1 MAFWLLAI
9 CSLLLGFYWYT
20 RKLPS
25 IFGTVTGDDCHL
37 TNGAVTPD
45 RHTNGSVSPDRR
57 TNGSASPDCQQTVNE
72 NGVRRGRSAP
82 LHLGSGSP
90 RSSSSEHSS
99 DRVTPHSPEV
109 TAKLHYKNGDL
120 ISGSLEELIRHLIPT
135 ANHYPD
141 RAYIFAFL
149 LSARLYIRP
158 HELLQRLA
166 NVTKTEGTTHQQ
178 RTNNAKVATGVL
190 QLLSEWSDTFPY
202 DFRDERVMAQVRVI
216 SQRCIQANQALQ
228 GEVRTVLE
236 SLLDKLTCLEKYEDY
251 VEKLNIE
258 AVKSQ
263 NSTNVTDIS
272 EVCPS
277 PAVLSQQLTH
287 IELQRLSYIGPEEFV
302 QAFAK
307 ESPRIDTA
315 YKDLKT
321 TKNLEN
327 YIQWFNRLSYMVATE
342 VCMHVKKKQRVR
354 LIEYWIEVGRE
365 CFNTGNF
372 NSLMA
377 IIAGLNMSPVAR
389 LKKTWSRVDSAQLS
403 VLEQQMSPS
412 SNFLSY
418 RRTLQAA
425 MWRSSNSDTGSDGRQ
440 RIVIPFF
447 SLLVKDLYFLNEGC
461 ANRLV
466 DGHINFEKFWQLA
479 KQVTEFIAWKQV
491 TCPFVKENKVIQYLM
506 TGPVYDE
513 HALWLASY
521 DCEHPENSF
530 EKDRLKVLKSENG
543 TP

>member
-1 MAFWLLAI
+1 MEKA
-9 CSLLLGFYWYT
+9 
-20 RKLPS
+20 
-25 IFGTVTGDDCHL
+25 D
-37 TNGAVTPD
+37 
-45 RHTNGSVSPDRR
+45 
-57 TNGSASPDCQQTVNE
+57 
-72 NGVRRGRSAP
+72 
-82 LHLGSGSP
+82 
-90 RSSSSEHSS
+90 
-99 DRVTPHSPEV
+99 
-109 TAKLHYKNGDL
+109 
-120 ISGSLEELIRHLIPT
+120 IP
-135 ANHYPD
+135 
-141 RAYIFAFL
+141 
-149 LSARLYIRP
+149 
-158 HELLQRLA
+158 
-166 NVTKTEGTTHQQ
+166 
-178 RTNNAKVATGVL
+178 
-190 QLLSEWSDTFPY
+190 
-202 DFRDERVMAQVRVI
+202 
-216 SQRCIQANQALQ
+216 
-228 GEVRTVLE
+228 
-236 SLLDKLTCLEKYEDY
+236 
-251 VEKLNIE
+251 
-258 AVKSQ
+258 
-263 NSTNVTDIS
+263 
-272 EVCPS
+272 
-277 PAVLSQQLTH
+277 
-287 IELQRLSYIGPEEFV
+287 
-302 QAFAK
+302 K

-342 VCMHVKKKQRVR
+342 VCMHVKKKQRVRLIEYWIEVGRECYNPSLFYPQHVKKKQRVRLIEYWIEHVKKKQRVR

-447 SLLVKDLYFLNEGC
+447 SLLVKDL
-461 ANRLV
+461 LV

-491 TCPFVKENKVIQYLM
+491 TS
-506 TGPVYDE
+506 
-513 HALWLASY
+513 LWLASY